1 MNFNNNYC
9 KVFEELN
16 PGLQQICNECD
27 QIVQAKLIQGSQRSG
42 RVVKPLSPMSVVQ
55 QSAQAAPVTRAP
67 VTQAPAAPASASVRS
82 APAAPISAS
91 ASVRPPTPALVQA
104 ALVQAAPAQAAS
116 VTRAQAA
123 AAPSTPV
130 TGEQVLQYNYQSV
143 PQTVPQIVLSQNQQ
157 QQQLALQQQQQLA
170 LQQQQLALQQQQQ
183 QSSSPPTSSYFLG
196 VFIIMLL
203 AIEVFFWFAAVK
215 ANNYN
220 IENNEGGKMYPGIQN
235 IGIYLYTLN
244 AVFIPL
250 FGILIYYYKLVYSNE
265 EYKKEYLILLL
276 FFIALI
282 YGAKIAV
289 LTLDSRIIKIFD

>member
-1 MNFNNNYC
+1 
-9 KVFEELN
+9 
-16 PGLQQICNECD
+16 
-27 QIVQAKLIQGSQRSG
+27 
-42 RVVKPLSPMSVVQ
+42 
-55 QSAQAAPVTRAP
+55 
-67 VTQAPAAPASASVRS
+67 
-82 APAAPISAS
+82 
-91 ASVRPPTPALVQA
+91 
-104 ALVQAAPAQAAS
+104 
-116 VTRAQAA
+116 
-123 AAPSTPV
+123 
-130 TGEQVLQYNYQSV
+130 
-143 PQTVPQIVLSQNQQ
+143 
-157 QQQLALQQQQQLA
+157 
-170 LQQQQLALQQQQQ
+170 
-183 QSSSPPTSSYFLG
+183 
-196 VFIIMLL
+196 MLL